1 MQLGFIGL
9 GTMGRQMARNLIAGG
24 HAMAVFA
31 RRATSAQ
38 PLVDVGATF
47 CASPSAVAEQSDV
60 IFTMV
65 TGTSDVQ
72 QVVLGGDEPGTGV
85 VDGARPGSLVID
97 MSTIDPTATRAM
109 AKVLAARG
117 VDMLDAPVSGGPQ
130 GAADASL
137 TIMVGGPV
145 PAFERARPLFALLG
159 TTVTHLG
166 ASGAGHTTKACHQ
179 LALLVTAQG
188 AAEALTLAG
197 RCGLD
202 VEQVRKVL
210 MGGVASS
217 RVLDLFGTRMAS
229 RDFSAGIESRLYHKD
244 MDIALS
250 LAHDRGAVLPAAAV
264 TMQSVNG
271 LMGRGRGRDDLSA
284 LITVLEDAAG
294 GATPDAPN
302 GSKPNE

>member
-1 MQLGFIGL
+1 MRLGFIGL
-9 GTMGRQMARNLIAGG
+9 GNMGRPMARHLMEGG

-31 RRATSAQ
+31 RRPETAQ
-38 PLVDVGATF
+38 PLVDTGATLF
-47 CASPSAVAEQSDV
+47 ASPSAVAERSDV

-65 TGTSDVQ
+65 TGTSDVR
-72 QVVLGGDEPGTGV
+72 QVVLGGGAAGEGV
-85 VDGARPGSLVID
+85 GVLHGARPGSLVID
-97 MSTIDPTATRAM
+97 MSTIDPTATRGM
-109 AKVLAARG
+109 AETLSARG
-117 VDMLDAPVSGGPQ
+117 IDMLDAPVSGGPQ

-145 PAFERARPLFALLG
+145 AAFERARPLFELLG
-159 TTVTHLG
+159 TTLIHLG
-166 ASGAGHTTKACHQ
+166 DSGAGHTTKACHQ

-202 VEQVRKVL
+202 VEQVRQVM

-229 RDFSAGIESRLYHKD
+229 RDFRAGIESRLYHKD

-250 LAHDRGAVLPAAAV
+250 LAHDRAATLPAAAV
-264 TMQSVNG
+264 TMQLLNG

-284 LITVLEDAAG
+284 LITVIEEAAG
-294 GATPDAPN
+294 VSEPEPPS
-302 GSKPNE
+302 GSS